1 MIRTHIFPA
10 IRFMA
15 WLAPLALALSACNLE
30 KEINI
35 ELPEYDTRPALE
47 CYLEPGK
54 PFSLL
59 LTKTAPYFEDFPTLD
74 DRFLQNILEDS
85 ATVVIRHNG
94 QEYPLQ
100 NQFFFNPFSGKL
112 FNYFSLTPVPEDYEN
127 DFELNIVTKAGKT
140 ITATTRLLRKVPIDS
155 VVVQF
160 PANDTLA
167 RVLTYFTD
175 DRSQTN
181 YYRRMIHKSSL
192 DSIPLQDFALD
203 DRFSETSRF
212 VFGTNYEFA
221 EGDTI
226 INTLFHISRDYYDYF
241 DSVQTAFFS
250 NGNPFGQP
258 SPINSKLGGTANAIG
273 IFTGLSYDRMTTIV
287 RK

>member
-1 MIRTHIFPA
+1 MNRTHNSIAF
-10 IRFMA
+10 RFMA
-15 WLAPLALALSACNLE
+15 WLAPLALAISACNLE
-30 KEINI
+30 KEITI
-35 ELPEYDTRPALE
+35 ELPGYETRPSVE

-54 PFSLL
+54 PFALL
-59 LTKTAPYFEDFPTLD
+59 LSKTAPYFEDFPTLD

-85 ATVVIRHNG
+85 ATVIIRHNG

-100 NQFFFNPFSGKL
+100 NQIFFNPFTGKL
-112 FNYFSLTPVPEDYEN
+112 FNYFSAVPVPEDFDH
-127 DFELNIVTKAGKT
+127 DFELSIVTKTGKT
-140 ITATTRLLRKVPIDS
+140 ITATTRLLPKVPIDS

-160 PANDTLA
+160 PENDTLA

-175 DRSQTN
+175 DRSQAN
-181 YYRRMIHKSSL
+181 YYRRMLHKSTL

-203 DRFSETSRF
+203 DGFSETARF

-221 EGDTI
+221 EGDTL
-226 INTLFHISRDYYDYF
+226 INTLFHITRDYYDYF

-258 SPINSKLGGTANAIG
+258 SPINSNLGGTANAIG
-273 IFTGLSYDRMTTIV
+273 IFTGLSYDRVTTIV

>member
-1 MIRTHIFPA
+1 MNRTHISIA
-10 IRFMA
+10 ARFMA

-30 KEINI
+30 KEITI
-35 ELPEYDTRPALE
+35 ELPEYNARPSVE
-47 CYLEPGK
+47 CYLEAGK
-54 PFSLL
+54 PFFLL
-59 LTKTAPYFEDFPTLD
+59 MTKTVPYFEDFPTLD

-100 NQFFFNPFSGKL
+100 NRLSFNPFTGKL
-112 FNYFSLTPVPEDYEN
+112 YNYFSAVPVPEDYEH
-127 DFELNIVTKAGKT
+127 DFELSVVTKTGKT
-140 ITATTRLLRKVPIDS
+140 ITATTRLLPRVPIDS

-160 PANDTLA
+160 APNDTLA

-181 YYRRMIHKSSL
+181 YYRRMLHKSTL
-192 DSIPLQDFALD
+192 DSIPLQDFTVD
-203 DRFSETSRF
+203 DSFSETARF

-226 INTLFHISRDYYDYF
+226 INTLFHISRAYNDYF

-258 SPINSKLGGTANAIG
+258 SPIQSNVRGTANAIG
-273 IFTGLSYDRMTTIV
+273 IFTGLSYDRVTTIV
-287 RK
+287 RR